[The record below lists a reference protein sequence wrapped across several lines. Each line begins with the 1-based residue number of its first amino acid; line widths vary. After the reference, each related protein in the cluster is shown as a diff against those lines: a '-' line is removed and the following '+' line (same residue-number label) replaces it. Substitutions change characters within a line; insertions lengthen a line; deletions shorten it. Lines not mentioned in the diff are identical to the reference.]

1 MNPSYDDLAD
11 RALRGEPPAFDEAL
25 AVLEAPDEDILD
37 ILAAAY
43 RVRRA
48 HHGTG
53 VRLNYLINA
62 KSGLCSE
69 DCVYCSQAKGS
80 GAEIEK
86 YPLLSREEILT
97 RAERG
102 VALGASTCCIVLS
115 GRGPT
120 RRDLEG
126 VAAAVTEVKER
137 HPDLRICACLGA
149 LTEEEGRRLA
159 AAGVDR
165 YNHNLNTA
173 ESHHGE
179 IVTTHRYE
187 DRAGTVSAARHAG
200 LSVCSGIIVGMGETR
215 RQLVEVAFEIR
226 DSGADSIPVNFLLPV
241 AGTPLG
247 DRDPGLAPSFCLKVL
262 AMFRFVCPD
271 REIRVSAGRE
281 THLRSL
287 QPMALYAANSL
298 FIADYLTEP
307 GQDPG
312 LDHSMIADLGFTAD
326 GGPTA

>member
-1 MNPSYDDLAD
+1 MTWQEMAD
-11 RALRGEPPAFDEAL
+11 RAIRGEPAEFDDAL
-25 AVLEAPDEDILD
+25 AVLEAPDADVLEILD
-37 ILAAAY
+37 AAY
-43 RVRRA
+43 RVRR
-48 HHGTG
+48 HHFGNE

-69 DCVYCSQAKGS
+69 DCSYCSQARGS

-86 YPLLSREEILT
+86 YPLLTREEIAT

-102 VALGASTCCIVLS
+102 VGLGASTCCIVLS

-120 RRDLEG
+120 RKDLQG
-126 VAAAVTEVKER
+126 VAAAVREVKSR
-137 HPDLRICACLGA
+137 HPDLHVCACLGM
-149 LTEEEGRRLA
+149 LTEEEGRLLA
-159 AAGVDR
+159 DAGVDR

-179 IVTTHRYE
+179 IVRTHTHD
-187 DRAGTVSAARHAG
+187 DRMATIGAARHAG

-215 RQLVEVAFEIR
+215 RQLVEVAFEVR
-226 DSGADSIPVNFLLPV
+226 ESGADSIPVNFLLPV
-241 AGTPLG
+241 AGTPFG
-247 DRDPGLAPSFCLKVL
+247 DRDPGLTPTFCLRVL

-271 REIRVSAGRE
+271 RELRVSAGRE

-298 FIADYLTEP
+298 FVADYLTEP

-312 LDHSMIADLGFTAD
+312 LDHAMIEDLGFTIA
-326 GGPTA
+326 